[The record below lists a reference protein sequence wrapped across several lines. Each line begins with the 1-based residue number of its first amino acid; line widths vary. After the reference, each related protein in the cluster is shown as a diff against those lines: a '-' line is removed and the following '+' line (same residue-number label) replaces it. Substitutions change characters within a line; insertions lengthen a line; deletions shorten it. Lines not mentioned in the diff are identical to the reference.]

1 VDKAQVSDW
10 LRRYVEAWKSYDRS
24 DIGALFSNDVEYRF
38 HPYDDP
44 TRGRDTVIESWFG
57 DNKDDPGTYNGEYE
71 PVAVDGNTAV
81 AVGTSTYLDASG
93 SVSRVYD
100 NCFIMQFDDDGRCRS
115 FIEYYM
121 KRP

>member
-1 VDKAQVSDW
+1 MDKAQVSDW
-10 LRRYVEAWKSYDRS
+10 LRRYIEAWKSYDRS
-24 DIGALFSNDVEYRF
+24 DIGALFSNDVEYSF

-44 TRGRDTVIESWFG
+44 TRGRDAVIESWFG